1 MNDGVNTACT
11 KLLATKQRSQL
22 TFEASYEISSLAAV
36 LRKLID
42 DANLDGLGKACCGM
56 LIRVEQ
62 LGEAISACVADT
74 EESDETSRVQ
84 DLQQLILGRGASLDR
99 RR

>member
-1 MNDGVNTACT
+1 MNDGTNTACT
-11 KLLATKQRSQL
+11 VLAAADQRSQL
-22 TFEASYEISSLAAV
+22 ALEASYEISSLASV

-62 LGEAISACVADT
+62 LGEAVSACLTDEEATADAP
-74 EESDETSRVQ
+74 RVSA
-84 DLQQLILGRGASLDR
+84 LQQLILGRGASLDR
-99 RR
+99 RS